1 MVSSIL
7 VKTRTCFLA
16 PFCFFFLFRR
26 LKLIISVYSDHL
38 LPEVSHKE
46 RNERDNR
53 SYTQTWRRTSCC
65 NNMHAAFFV
74 LSPSSALILNNQ
86 TLYISVGT
94 ANEKVSGKGSVWRV
108 FLLLRSSASKND
120 DSKGADSP
128 DGSSFGPYPL
138 SQIARRISLIDKRL
152 VAKLKASKRVKRRS
166 KAVI

>member
-1 MVSSIL
+1 M
-7 VKTRTCFLA
+7 KARTCFLA
-16 PFCFFFLFRR
+16 PFCFCARLRR

-38 LPEVSHKE
+38 LPEVSRKE
-46 RNERDNR
+46 RNERDYW
-53 SYTQTWRRTSCC
+53 SYWKSWRRTSCC
-65 NNMHAAFFV
+65 SNMHAAFFV

-94 ANEKVSGKGSVWRV
+94 ADAKVSGKGSVWRV
-108 FLLLRSSASKND
+108 FLLLRRSTNKND